1 MSITTIIAVIGGIVT
16 EIATL
21 FGIVI
26 SHHKDK
32 KKSVNGIRC
41 LLRSEMLRIYYN
53 HREQGK
59 IRQYE
64 YENFV
69 YLYEAY
75 KEIKGN
81 SFIDKI
87 YKELQEWEVIS

>member
-1 MSITTIIAVIGGIVT
+1 MGIT

-21 FGIVI
+21 TGEIGALLGTVIPIVVQI
-26 SHHKDK
+26 QKIG
-32 KKSVNGIRC
+32 NGTKC
-41 LLRSEMLRIYYN
+41 QLRSEMLRIYYHN
-53 HREQGK
+53 REK
-59 IRQYE
+59 RTIRQYE

-75 KEIKGN
+75 KALKGN

-87 YKELQEWEVIS
+87 YKEVQEWEVIT